1 MRLQIS
7 CCFWQRSVPATEV
20 RQERA
25 ITPGQAAQALQ
36 DDAKSAEVKFWAL
49 MCQIR
54 IAFCALSA
62 KACQN
67 AKKGKKRLTVVNSVC
82 RDKLFGVKRRASSLA
97 FKKAI
102 KEQVWTL
109 VRAQSACALAL
120 KRSRAAVKARDDR
133 LGRTRE

>member
-67 AKKGKKRLTVVNSVC
+67 AKKEKDVDRGQ
-82 RDKLFGVKRRASSLA
+82 FSL
-97 FKKAI
+97 
-102 KEQVWTL
+102 
-109 VRAQSACALAL
+109 
-120 KRSRAAVKARDDR
+120 SRQTFWRQTPR
-133 LGRTRE
+133 

>member
-67 AKKGKKRLTVVNSVC
+67 AKKG
-82 RDKLFGVKRRASSLA
+82 
-97 FKKAI
+97 
-102 KEQVWTL
+102 
-109 VRAQSACALAL
+109 
-120 KRSRAAVKARDDR
+120 
-133 LGRTRE
+133 TRG